1 MASPTTLP
9 NAYVQNS
16 GTEIDR
22 AHWWNNILR
31 RSIAIALWV
40 ISLLA
45 LAVAAVLV
53 HNHPGPWPIEL
64 AFTRT
69 VQSLPYWSWLR
80 PIIVF
85 FGTFNNPTPS
95 GIGFGIVFTV
105 ILLMGWYRQAI
116 FLALTVGIG
125 DGIEV
130 LIGNYVARPRP
141 SPALVHVDV
150 FLKHNSFPSGHVCH
164 EALFYGFLLFLSFT
178 RPVRGWR
185 YRWALIPLQVFAA
198 LNILMIGFS
207 RVYQGEHWAFDTLAG
222 YLSGALGLALFILLY
237 QWTTSVLEKRHVKR
251 EQAHLVEALHVPS
264 QEQQTPTEMV
274 RARSLETV
282 QVVEKKAKPYEEL
295 FIKCKEDWIHHLAQ
309 ALSFSSLT
317 ALVPNAIVVVAT
329 FGVILG
335 GFGTQVRQ
343 MLTANLEASFPSPLS
358 SSMDQALGQAVG
370 TFAHGSAIAIV
381 LTLAFA
387 LLFGSLFF
395 SLLETCFD
403 VVYHLPPR
411 PFLRRHLVAL
421 SLLFLF
427 VVLTPIS
434 LVIADAPTFF
444 LSLLHVVQAG
454 DTPGS
459 NLILRLAGI
468 AGSIIISLLLFEAV
482 YVMVPHR
489 HITFRTLGRH
499 IRKSWRGVLMAT
511 AAMQLFLLLFPL
523 YTAHFLGSSI
533 GQVAFAVLLLLFL
546 YVSTLI
552 LLFGAEVNAFFAEG
566 IRVPKNDLITQ
577 ASRDEYR

>member
-1 MASPTTLP
+1 MASSTTLP
-9 NAYVQNS
+9 NVHVQKPATDV
-16 GTEIDR
+16 GR
-22 AHWWNNILR
+22 AHWWNNTLH
-31 RSIAIALWV
+31 RSIAITLWM
-40 ISLLA
+40 IGLLT

-53 HNHPGPWPIEL
+53 RNHPGPWLIEL

-150 FLKHNSFPSGHVCH
+150 FLKYNSFPSGHVCH
-164 EALFYGFLLFLSFT
+164 EVLFYGFLLFLSFT
-178 RPVRGWR
+178 GPVRRWQ
-185 YRWALIPLQVFAA
+185 YRWALIPLQVFAS

-207 RVYQGEHWAFDTLAG
+207 RVYEGEHWAFDTMAG
-222 YLSGALGLALFILLY
+222 YLSGTLGLALFILLY
-237 QWTTSVLEKRHVKR
+237 QWTTSVLEKRHAKR
-251 EQAHLVEALHVPS
+251 EQAHLVETLHVPS
-264 QEQQTPTEMV
+264 QEQQTPTETV
-274 RARSLETV
+274 RAKSLETV
-282 QVVEKKAKPYEEL
+282 QAVEQKAKPYEEL

-335 GFGTQVRQ
+335 GFGKQVRQ
-343 MLTANLEASFPSPLS
+343 MLTANLEASIPSPLS
-358 SSMDQALGQAVG
+358 SSMDQALGQALG
-370 TFAHGSAIAIV
+370 AFAHGSAMAIV
-381 LTLAFA
+381 LTLALA

-411 PFLRRHLVAL
+411 PFLRRHLVAI
-421 SLLFLF
+421 SMLFLF
-427 VVLTPIS
+427 VVLIPIS
-434 LVIADAPTFF
+434 VVVAYAPTFF
-444 LSLLHVVQAG
+444 LSLLHIVQPG
-454 DTPGS
+454 DTPGG

-468 AGSIIISLLLFEAV
+468 AGSIMISLILFTTV

-489 HITFRTLGRH
+489 HITFRVLGRH
-499 IRKSWRGVLMAT
+499 MRNSWRGVLIAT
-511 AAMQLFLLLFPL
+511 VAMQLFLLLFPL
-523 YTAHFLGSSI
+523 YTTRFLGSSI
-533 GQVAFAVLLLLFL
+533 GQVAFAVILLLFL